1 MLYEILQSGSQA
13 ENKRSLDRISKK
25 SENGMLS
32 QSYVSN
38 ISPNMVMLFEP
49 KKLITLI
56 IP

>member
-1 MLYEILQSGSQA
+1 MLYEILQSGSLA

-49 KKLITLI
+49 KKLTTLI